1 MQEGLHREMQLL
13 SLGTLVLFYVTV
25 YVIIPFMYFYVFD
38 IMSVVIKSVP
48 LILLFCYIVFN

>member
-1 MQEGLHREMQLL
+1 MQLL
-13 SLGTLVLFYVTV
+13 SLGTLVLLYVTV